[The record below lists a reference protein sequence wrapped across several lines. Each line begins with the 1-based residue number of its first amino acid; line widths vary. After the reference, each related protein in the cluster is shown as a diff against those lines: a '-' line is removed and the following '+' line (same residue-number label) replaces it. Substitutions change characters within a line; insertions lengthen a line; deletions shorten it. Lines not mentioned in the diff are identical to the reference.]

1 MKKIHEGWR
10 TAVAALV
17 LALVPLASVSAAES
31 VPEGAAEM
39 INQVRQQVAG
49 CGELLRGSSAQD
61 GRVMGA
67 HARPALVW
75 NPKLAQAAEQ
85 HSREMA
91 RLSYFDHIGR
101 DGSRVSQR
109 ADAAGY
115 RWRSIAE
122 NLAAGYSNLADALR
136 GWVRSEGHCRN
147 LLDERYSEF
156 GLARVVSDR
165 PGDRYRVYWTLVLG
179 RPDQSQSMLRIQ
191 GQN

>member
-1 MKKIHEGWR
+1 MHDTFYCGR
-10 TAVAALV
+10 RALATFAFG
-17 LALVPLASVSAAES
+17 LFACFQAMAAEPL
-31 VPEGAAEM
+31 PEGAAEM
-39 INQVRQQVAG
+39 INAVRQQAAG
-49 CGELLRGSSAQD
+49 CGEALRATVSRD
-61 GRVMGA
+61 
-67 HARPALVW
+67 ARAALTPTRQALVW
-75 NPKLAQAAEQ
+75 NPQLAQAAEQ

-91 RLSYFDHIGR
+91 KLSYFDHIGR

-136 GWVRSEGHCRN
+136 GWIRSEGHCRN

-156 GLARVVSDR
+156 GLARVVSER

-179 RPDQSQSMLRIQ
+179 RPAQPTLRIE

>member
-1 MKKIHEGWR
+1 MHVTSHDWR
-10 TAVAALV
+10 TALAAFAFGLLPV
-17 LALVPLASVSAAES
+17 FQAMAAEQM
-31 VPEGAAEM
+31 PEGAAEM
-39 INQVRQQVAG
+39 INSVRQQAAG
-49 CGELLRGSSAQD
+49 CGEAMRMAATRD
-61 GRVMGA
+61 ARATTAPGRQ
-67 HARPALVW
+67 ALVW
-75 NPKLAQAAEQ
+75 NPQLAQAAEQ

-91 RLSYFDHIGR
+91 RLAYFDHVGR

-136 GWVRSEGHCRN
+136 GWIRSEGHCRN

-156 GLARVVSDR
+156 GLSRVVSER

-179 RPDQSQSMLRIQ
+179 RPAQPVLRIE